1 MKWSRAKTIFIYI
14 FIFVNIF
21 LFAVY
26 KMNSSEG
33 KQINT
38 ANVIAVL
45 NNYNISVKA
54 DVFNNLPKNVK
65 QVEAIN
71 IAGEESFIKEIM
83 GKEYNSANGVVTAD
97 TKTLNL
103 NSFFTEYINT
113 SPRDKKFSGINKHN
127 ASGKVIAY
135 LSKAGINKKNIYTE
149 RVNNSGDKFGIIT
162 GYEYDGKKIFNGQL
176 LVTASK
182 KGVEKIYGP
191 FLTFT
196 EIEKRYYSIISS
208 ETALID
214 YLSFYGGSYT
224 KKVQIT
230 GINNGYFIPQNQGSV
245 SSYAIPAY
253 EIVFSDNKT
262 VYLDA
267 REDIEPEFRLLK

>member
-38 ANVIAVL
+38 QNVIAVL
-45 NNYNISVKA
+45 KNYGISA
-54 DVFNNLPKNVK
+54 NSRVFNSLPGQVK

-71 IAGEESFIKEIM
+71 ISSEEKFLKALM
-83 GKEYNSANGVVTAD
+83 GKEYKSEKGIVTYEG
-97 TKTLNL
+97 KTLDITS
-103 NSFFTEYINT
+103 SFAEYINS
-113 SPRDKKFSGINKHN
+113 SPKDRKFSGVNKHN
-127 ASGKVIAY
+127 ASGKVISY
-135 LSKAGINKKNIYTE
+135 LSKTGVNKKTLYAE
-149 RVNNSGDKFGIIT
+149 RVSNSKDKFGVVA
-162 GYEYDGKKIFNGQL
+162 GYEFDGKKIFTKPL

-182 KGVEKIYGP
+182 SGVEKIYGP
-191 FLTFT
+191 FLTFA
-196 EIEKRYYSIISS
+196 EIEKRYYNTISS
-208 ETALID
+208 ESALID
-214 YLSFYGGSYT
+214 YLSFYGNNYKT
-224 KKVQIT
+224 AVELT
-230 GINNGYFIPQNQGSV
+230 AVNNGYYIPMNQGSV

-253 EIVFSDNKT
+253 EFVFSNNET